1 MEELLKQVGN
11 FGFPIVV
18 SVYLLVRVEGK
29 LEKLSESIN
38 ELSKAILMMGKG

>member
-11 FGFPIVV
+11 YGFPIVL
-18 SVYLLVRVEGK
+18 SAYLLVRVEGK

-38 ELSKAILMMGKG
+38 ELSKSIALMTK